1 MKKNKDGK
9 SALKMEK
16 YNIKEKLLISTL
28 ISFAA
33 SFMVFIFNPI
43 DIFAN
48 NAKEF
53 SFAVLSCMFCCDF
66 RHFDD
71 I

>member
-28 ISFAA
+28 ISLG
-33 SFMVFIFNPI
+33 STT
-43 DIFAN
+43 
-48 NAKEF
+48 
-53 SFAVLSCMFCCDF
+53 
-66 RHFDD
+66 
-71 I
+71 